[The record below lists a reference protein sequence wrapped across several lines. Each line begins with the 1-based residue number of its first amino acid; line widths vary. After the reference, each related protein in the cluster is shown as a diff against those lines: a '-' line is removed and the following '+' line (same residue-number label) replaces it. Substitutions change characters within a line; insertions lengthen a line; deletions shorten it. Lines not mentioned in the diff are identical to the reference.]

1 MSNADLWYVKLADG
15 DVHRVTLDQLDQ
27 AFQAGHIDEDTLVLA
42 AGATQWTKLGELA
55 GLDEAPAVQVVP
67 PRAAAAPAPYT
78 PTPAPYL
85 AAPSPYVPAP
95 ATHSFRPVSVD
106 LTDVDVDNLRGVPYR
121 RASGKR
127 WVLAALG
134 VAVLGSVGTVAVR
147 KPTWASPYIAQA
159 TTYLSRA
166 GLHGSSPQ
174 SFGGAAAQPPP
185 PVVTE
190 AVAPPSP
197 PVPTPVTAPAA
208 IKQPSSVGSPLS
220 PQFTDQSNPEA
231 KLTPDQKQKLLD
243 ADRERAQKAKSR
255 ARGSAPP
262 ASHGTPKVK
271 STVFTTGGSKF
282 DPLNTSI

>member
-27 AFQAGHIDEDTLVLA
+27 AFQAGHIDEDTMVLA

-67 PRAAAAPAPYT
+67 PRAAAARAPYT

-85 AAPSPYVPAP
+85 AAPSPYVPA
-95 ATHSFRPVSVD
+95 THSFRPVSVD
-106 LTDVDVDNLRGVPYR
+106 LTDVDVDDLRGVPYR

-134 VAVLGSVGTVAVR
+134 VAVL
-147 KPTWASPYIAQA
+147 YIAQA
-159 TTYLSRA
+159 TTYLNRA

-190 AVAPPSP
+190 AVSPPSS
-197 PVPTPVTAPAA
+197 PVPAPVTAPAA
-208 IKQPSSVGSPLS
+208 IKQPSSAGSPLS

>member
-27 AFQAGHIDEDTLVLA
+27 AFQAGHIDEETLVLA

-67 PRAAAAPAPYT
+67 PRAVAAPASYT
-78 PTPAPYL
+78 PTPAPNL
-85 AAPSPYVPAP
+85 AAASPLP

-106 LTDVDVDNLRGVPYR
+106 LTDVDMNLGVLRPYR

-134 VAVLGSVGTVAVR
+134 VAILGSISAVALKR
-147 KPTWASPYIAQA
+147 PTWASSYVARA
-159 TTYLSRA
+159 TSYLSRA

-174 SFGGAAAQPPP
+174 SFWGAAAQPPP

-190 AVAPPSP
+190 AVSPPSP
-197 PVPTPVTAPAA
+197 PSPPPVAA
-208 IKQPSSVGSPLS
+208 AATTKQPSSAGSPLS
-220 PQFTDQSNPEA
+220 PQFTDQSNPET
-231 KLTPDQKQKLLD
+231 KLTPDQRQKLLE
-243 ADRERAQKAKSR
+243 ADKERAQKAKGR
-255 ARGSAPP
+255 ARSSAPP
-262 ASHGTPKVK
+262 SSHGAPRVK

>member
-27 AFQAGHIDEDTLVLA
+27 AFQAGHIDEDTMVLA

-67 PRAAAAPAPYT
+67 PRAAAARAPYT

-85 AAPSPYVPAP
+85 AAPSPYVPA
-95 ATHSFRPVSVD
+95 THSFRPVSVD
-106 LTDVDVDNLRGVPYR
+106 LTDVDVDDLRGVPYR

-159 TTYLSRA
+159 TTYLNRS

-185 PVVTE
+185 PGVTE
-190 AVAPPSP
+190 AVSPPSS
-197 PVPTPVTAPAA
+197 PVPAPVTPPAA
-208 IKQPSSVGSPLS
+208 IKQPTSGGSPPS
-220 PQFTDQSNPEA
+220 P
-231 KLTPDQKQKLLD
+231 
-243 ADRERAQKAKSR
+243 
-255 ARGSAPP
+255 
-262 ASHGTPKVK
+262 
-271 STVFTTGGSKF
+271 
-282 DPLNTSI
+282 